1 MDAEGQ
7 PPTQPTQ
14 ATQTV
19 LDPRRIGK
27 QNSGFSDDDVS
38 DIICV
43 LYPHSQAARLE
54 VQQLAASGS
63 PYIIGKDEADGVEV
77 DYDAE
82 DDASRFDEMPQDLGS
97 HALILRLSSPVK
109 NPAAG
114 FRFGRN
120 GARCD
125 VVFANDPL
133 RRVSNI
139 HFRIYI
145 NEYGTVMVED
155 HSTNGTTVDNNLLIS
170 RPRDPAVAND
180 PDRKTKWML
189 SSGSI
194 VGIYLQDMRHLS
206 FRVRIPRR
214 ENEFDLAYQR
224 RVDAYFARQALRGGP
239 VETVTTGPGGH
250 VDLFGGTAA
259 QNAQAALAPA
269 PNAQAAALRVP
280 DRQPPEQRSPSK
292 RKEARVAQRQWTGSG
307 KYNKIG
313 MIGKGAFAVVY
324 KVTSK
329 YNGVPYAAKELEKR
343 RFIKNGVLDQK
354 VENEMRIMQKVDHP
368 NIVRYIENF
377 DWDDRLLIIIMEY
390 VPGGDLGKHIADDMP
405 FSESD
410 SREMAKQLLSALSYL
425 HANNITHRDVKPD
438 NILINSLQPLDVK
451 LTDFGLSKMVDT
463 EQTFLRTFCGTLL
476 YCAPEVYTEYAEY
489 DENGVRSRGKKARRV
504 PGQRYNHAV
513 DIWSLG
519 GVLFYSM
526 TGQPPYPVKSGISYS
541 ELLHKIMTTLL
552 DIRPLERRAIS
563 DDGIDFICSML
574 QRKPENR
581 GTIDELF
588 RHSWLT
594 PLYIQASPQSFDV
607 VSDDEGVMSDP
618 PPEYREHEYE
628 DPFEFDRVSD
638 SNGEDEEEEE
648 EARREEAGQG
658 RNKGKEPEDDDTDN
672 DMPITTR
679 LEYPIEEAMHIGT
692 QRPRLFGEI
701 GASAVGNSGAVPE
714 DHLNLPVTNG
724 IDSDSGSGGGGGGAE
739 GELDEAYDSGD
750 SGATLVKRNDRRFL
764 RHGTSMSI
772 GRHQSADQLQ
782 SLVEEVA
789 SQKLNGNESPVKL
802 SDASNPTTPSM
813 DFNTSKRKTSSSLEA
828 SDELDLESTPT
839 GKPVIKRLKSESF
852 SQDVSAQLLEEY
864 RLLASM
870 PPIKKSNS
878 GRQIDQQVTK
888 TLFWQQDRSTW
899 HLNYPEMTQLQYDAF
914 VQAARNRKEEFGPNN
929 KPLWDLAMRY
939 FPPTPPTTGSQ
950 ISRTQ
955 DEDVLMDI
963 PSTGEHAAGY
973 EDPDAGRLDTQ
984 RVVPVQT
991 NSGSRAIGMITS
1003 HEKSCIKKIEMH
1015 ITDSLISFGRGV
1027 GNTVVFQ
1034 PKTNTRVPKHAFK
1047 ILLWKDGY
1055 DPAKDAH
1062 PWKDDLA
1069 DAADSYFFWISTK
1082 ATIGISVNG
1091 QRIASSNP
1099 AKASAPSINWAKI
1112 YNEDVLDLWHS
1123 EDGREQTKL
1132 VFQCFWGGS
1141 RRKREEDSQR
1151 RLEMASVAAA
1161 KVLDVACQ
1169 RTERRIREAAA
1180 LKQDEERGRDG
1191 ADSRQAEKLRIKRAL
1206 EADDRERL
1214 QRIDIERNRSHVFE
1228 QSRLA
1233 AIQFLAARQGSLLP
1247 SSRKGSSSSSTTT
1260 TTMYAGYSIR

>member
-1 MDAEGQ
+1 MDAEQQQQG
-7 PPTQPTQ
+7 TQPTQ

-54 VQQLAASGS
+54 VQQLAANRS
-63 PYIIGKDEADGVEV
+63 PYIIGKDEADGVEP
-77 DYDAE
+77 DYDVE
-82 DDASRFDEMPQDLGS
+82 DDASRFEEMPPDLGS
-97 HALILRLSSPVK
+97 YALILRLSSQVK

-114 FRFGRN
+114 FQFGRN
-120 GARCD
+120 SARCD
-125 VVFANDPL
+125 VVFVNDPL

-145 NEYGTVMVED
+145 NEYGTVMIED
-155 HSTNGTTVDNNLLIS
+155 HSTNGTTVDSNLLMS
-170 RPRDPAVAND
+170 RPRDRAVAND

-194 VGIYLQDMRHLS
+194 VGIYLQDMRSLS

-224 RVDAYFARQALRGGP
+224 RVDAYFARQAVRGP
-239 VETVTTGPGGH
+239 VETITTGPGGH
-250 VDLFGGTAA
+250 VDLFKTAA
-259 QNAQAALAPA
+259 QAAQAALRP
-269 PNAQAAALRVP
+269 P
-280 DRQPPEQRSPSK
+280 DRQPSEQRSPSK
-292 RKEARVAQRQWTGSG
+292 RKEARVPQRQWTGSG

-377 DWDDRLLIIIMEY
+377 DWDERLLIIIMEY

-405 FSESD
+405 FTESD

-489 DENGVRSRGKKARRV
+489 DENGIRSRGKKARRV

-552 DIRPLERRAIS
+552 DIRPLEKASVS

-588 RHSWLT
+588 RHPWLT
-594 PLYIQASPQSFDV
+594 PLYIQASQSFDV
-607 VSDDEGVMSDP
+607 VSDDEGGISDP
-618 PPEYREHEYE
+618 PPEYREHEYAE
-628 DPFEFDRVSD
+628 PFEFDRVSD
-638 SNGEDEEEEE
+638 SNGEEEEEE
-648 EARREEAGQG
+648 EGEEGEVVEGNGGGGQ
-658 RNKGKEPEDDDTDN
+658 NKGKGPANSDPANEVAEPTMLIHPTELATE
-672 DMPITTR
+672 M
-679 LEYPIEEAMHIGT
+679 GT
-692 QRPRLFGEI
+692 QPPRLFGEV
-701 GASAVGNSGAVPE
+701 GASAVGSSGVVPE
-714 DHLNLPVTNG
+714 DHLNLPVTDEVG
-724 IDSDSGSGGGGGGAE
+724 SGSDGGSGGAE
-739 GELDEAYDSGD
+739 REVDGAYDSGD
-750 SGATLVKRNDRRFL
+750 SGATLVKQNSRRFL

-782 SLVEEVA
+782 SLVEDVA
-789 SQKLNGNESPVKL
+789 SQKLDGNESAVKN
-802 SDASNPTTPSM
+802 SDPTTPTTPSM
-813 DFNTSKRKTSSSLEA
+813 DSNTSKRKTSSSLEA
-828 SDELDLESTPT
+828 SDELDVESTPT

-852 SQDVSAQLLEEY
+852 SEDVSAESLEEY

-870 PPIKKSNS
+870 PPMNKSNS
-878 GRQIDQQVTK
+878 GRQIDRQVTK
-888 TLFWQQDRSTW
+888 QMFWQQDRSTW

-914 VQAARNRKEEFGPNN
+914 VQAARTRKEVFGPNN

-939 FPPTPPTTGSQ
+939 FPPTPPACSQ
-950 ISRTQ
+950 NGRAPE
-955 DEDVLMDI
+955 DEDVSMEF
-963 PSTGEHAAGY
+963 PATGEQLRD
-973 EDPDAGRLDTQ
+973 EDLDIGRPDTQ

-991 NSGSRAIGMITS
+991 GNGGQAIGILSS
-1003 HEKSCIKKIEMH
+1003 HKKSCIQKIESH
-1015 ITDSLISFGRGV
+1015 ITDSLISFGRGL
-1027 GNTVVFQ
+1027 GNTVVFE
-1034 PKTNTRVPKHAFK
+1034 PKSDTRVPKNAFK

-1062 PWKDDLA
+1062 PWKDDTVA
-1069 DAADSYFFWISTK
+1069 GDSYFFWISSK
-1082 ATIGISVNG
+1082 ATRGISVNG
-1091 QRIASSNP
+1091 QNLASSNP
-1099 AKASAPSINWAKI
+1099 ARPAAPSVNWTKI
-1112 YNEDVLDLWHS
+1112 YNGDTLDLWNAD
-1123 EDGREQTKL
+1123 DGKEQTKL
-1132 VFQCFWGGS
+1132 VFQCLWGGS
-1141 RRKREEDSQR
+1141 ARKRQDPQK
-1151 RLEMASVAAA
+1151 RLEMASVAVA
-1161 KVLDVACQ
+1161 KVLDIACQ
-1169 RTERRIREAAA
+1169 RTERRIREAA
-1180 LKQDEERGRDG
+1180 LKQAEERSRES
-1191 ADSRQAEKLRIKRAL
+1191 ADRQAERQRKISAA
-1206 EADDRERL
+1206 EADYRERL
-1214 QRIDIERNRSHVFE
+1214 RRVDAERNRSHVFE

-1233 AIQFLAARQGSLLP
+1233 AIQFLDSRRGSL
-1247 SSRKGSSSSSTTT
+1247 SRKSS
-1260 TTMYAGYSIR
+1260 YAGYSIR